1 MSKDQMAALISLI
14 ADSLEANETTVKT
27 KNLKEL
33 KKNVHKLTEVSALE
47 NGLKSAIARYLVRGA
62 ALDLGIVPASIHD
75 LYVARG
81 KGEVPS
87 DFTVPA
93 INLRVLPFD
102 AARAVFRAAMPMDV
116 GALIF
121 EIARSEIGYTHQ
133 CPAEFATNILSAAI
147 FEDYRGYVFLQGDH
161 FQISPSRYA
170 NDAINEV
177 KAVKDL
183 TKEAIQAGFY
193 NIDVDTSTL
202 VDLNKATVPEQ
213 QKVNIQLSAEIT
225 AYIRSFEPAGVTIS
239 VGGEIG
245 EVGGYNSNEEE
256 LRAYMDG
263 FNSKLDEIAPGKPG
277 LSKISIQTGT
287 SHGGVVLPD
296 GSIAEVKVD
305 FESLMRLSQVARDE
319 YGMGGAVQHGAS
331 TLPQDAFGK
340 FVEAEACEVHLATNF
355 QNIFFDQAPKDL
367 KKEIYAYLEKNH
379 AQERKPEMTVDQFYY
394 KSRKRALGPFKKQI
408 WALPAG
414 LKEDITKTWE
424 DTFQQL
430 FISLGVANTKKYID
444 EYISAPKHL
453 PSLNSYLAI
462 INGKTKDEDAS
473 DLAD

>member
-1 MSKDQMAALISLI
+1 
-14 ADSLEANETTVKT
+14 
-27 KNLKEL
+27 
-33 KKNVHKLTEVSALE
+33 
-47 NGLKSAIARYLVRGA
+47 
-62 ALDLGIVPASIHD
+62 
-75 LYVARG
+75 
-81 KGEVPS
+81 
-87 DFTVPA
+87 
-93 INLRVLPFD
+93 
-102 AARAVFRAAMPMDV
+102 
-116 GALIF
+116 
-121 EIARSEIGYTHQ
+121 
-133 CPAEFATNILSAAI
+133 
-147 FEDYRGYVFLQGDH
+147 
-161 FQISPSRYA
+161 
-170 NDAINEV
+170 
-177 KAVKDL
+177 
-183 TKEAIQAGFY
+183 
-193 NIDVDTSTL
+193 
-202 VDLNKATVPEQ
+202 
-213 QKVNIQLSAEIT
+213 
-225 AYIRSFEPAGVTIS
+225 

-245 EVGGYNSNEEE
+245 EVGGHNSNEEE

-355 QNIFFDQAPKDL
+355 QNIFFDRAPKDM

-379 AQERKPEMTVDQFYY
+379 AHERKPEMTVDQFYY

-444 EYISAPKHL
+444 EYIKAPKHL